1 MFNGWLFRVLVEDAL
16 SDGYLYLCELNSNVI
31 YSNSKYILVLRIYI
45 WKIDSLKEWKDFFI
59 LFLEEESLRNNKNE
73 KRHKDNETV
82 FPILFTSRKFN
93 LNSFFH
99 VTIFRIDL
107 YKIFP
112 KLLLL
117 ISNDIF
123 SSCSS
128 SPIIIISLTN
138 LSICQ
143 SKAFLIEKM
152 IKI

>member
-73 KRHKDNETV
+73 KRQRNV

-93 LNSFFH
+93 PNSFFHFH